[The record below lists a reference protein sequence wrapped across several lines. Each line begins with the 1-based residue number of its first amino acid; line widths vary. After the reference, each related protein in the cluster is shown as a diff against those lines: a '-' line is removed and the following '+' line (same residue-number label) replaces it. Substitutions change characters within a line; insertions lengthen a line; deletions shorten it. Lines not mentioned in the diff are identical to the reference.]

1 MSLAGK
7 TLFITGASRGIGLAI
22 ALRAARDGANI
33 AIAAKTEKPH
43 PKLPGTIYTAAD
55 EVERA
60 GGKALPLVLDVCDEA
75 MAKAALA
82 QAANRFGGMTFTRE
96 GEANPKSGMS
106 QTVILRGNNP
116 QDRMSALPPKADID
130 RQTFRRRLDMIVTS
144 KVLKF
149 AGHHHETSPQTIFAF
164 GRGRCGFAGRF
175 AHRIGARLPGAA
187 GAYHCGISCRQRA

>member
-1 MSLAGK
+1 MSLSGK
-7 TLFITGASRGIGLAI
+7 PLFITGASRGIGLAI

-60 GGKALPLVLDVCDEA
+60 GGKAVPLVLDVCDEA

-106 QTVILRGNNP
+106 QTVILRRNIP
-116 QDRMSALPPKADID
+116 QDGMSALGQKRTSHWVRVMSALPPKADIGNQPCNV
-130 RQTFRRRLDMIVTS
+130 RLCASGHYQWPNRLFHRR
-144 KVLKF
+144 
-149 AGHHHETSPQTIFAF
+149 G
-164 GRGRCGFAGRF
+164 
-175 AHRIGARLPGAA
+175 
-187 GAYHCGISCRQRA
+187 

>member
-1 MSLAGK
+1 MSLSGK
-7 TLFITGASRGIGLAI
+7 SLFITGASRGIGLAI
-22 ALRAARDGANI
+22 ALRVARDGANI

-106 QTVILRGNNP
+106 QTVILRRNIP
-116 QDRMSALPPKADID
+116 QDGMSALGQKRTFRNVAPMSALPPKADMDQSGCDVRFVPIAD
-130 RQTFRRRLDMIVTS
+130 IGGYSIISSASDGASLGVASIGPSKSDLRLSPLYDSNS
-144 KVLKF
+144 K
-149 AGHHHETSPQTIFAF
+149 
-164 GRGRCGFAGRF
+164 
-175 AHRIGARLPGAA
+175 
-187 GAYHCGISCRQRA
+187 